1 MRKFWKHLQS
11 PRNLIIFDSAA
22 RLGSFT
28 KAAAEL
34 NMQQPSV
41 SAAIRQLEDALNVKL
56 FVRGHRSISLTS
68 AGSRLFSD
76 VSKSLD
82 EIEASINA
90 VRQMGRDEHI
100 TLSSS
105 SAFSYHWMM
114 PRLQD
119 LHEKHPSID
128 LRLQISDR
136 EPDLDFENISLGIRL
151 GNGNW
156 PQFNVVKLADEII
169 YPVASPRVMAAARN
183 LKSIPNLLHERLIHL
198 EEPVRERPTWSQWF
212 SHHGIHDRDVVAGL
226 RLNDYA
232 LVLQAA
238 ISDEGFSFGW
248 DHIVTP
254 LIERKLLVAKRD
266 WAWTTGNGIYLVWS
280 KRRSLSDDAMRV
292 RDWIISTSNYQANET
307 HEKF

>member
-1 MRKFWKHLQS
+1 MRNFWKQIQS
-11 PRNLIIFDSAA
+11 PRNLIIFESAA

-28 KAAAEL
+28 KAASEL

-41 SAAIRQLEDALNVKL
+41 SAAIRQLEDALGVKL
-56 FVRGHRSISLTS
+56 FVRGHRTVDLTT
-68 AGSRLFSD
+68 AGNRLFTD
-76 VSKSLD
+76 ASKSLD
-82 EIEASINA
+82 DIEASVNA

-114 PRLQD
+114 PRLSD
-119 LHEKHPSID
+119 LHDKHPSID

-169 YPVASPRVMAAARN
+169 YPVSSPRVMAAAKN
-183 LKSIPNLLHERLIHL
+183 LISVPNLLHERLIHL
-198 EEPVRERPTWSQWF
+198 EEPIRERPTWTQWF
-212 SHHGIHDRDVVAGL
+212 SHHGIHNRDIVSGL

-238 ISDEGFSFGW
+238 ISDEGFAFGW
-248 DHIVTP
+248 DHIVRP
-254 LIERKLLVAKRD
+254 LIKQNLLMPKEE
-266 WAWTTGNGIYLVWS
+266 WAWKTGNGIYLVWS
-280 KRRSLSDDAMRV
+280 KRRNLTDNAKLV
-292 RDWIISTSNYQANET
+292 RDWIISAAEYD
-307 HEKF
+307 

>member
-1 MRKFWKHLQS
+1 MRNFWKQIQS
-11 PRNLIIFDSAA
+11 PRNLIIFESAA

-28 KAAAEL
+28 KAASEL

-41 SAAIRQLEDALNVKL
+41 SAAIRQLEDALSVKL
-56 FVRGHRSISLTS
+56 FVRGHRTVDLTT
-68 AGSRLFSD
+68 AGNRLFTD

-82 EIEASINA
+82 DIEASVNA

-114 PRLQD
+114 PRLSD
-119 LHEKHPSID
+119 LHDKHPSID

-169 YPVASPRVMAAARN
+169 YPVASPRVMAAAKN
-183 LKSIPNLLHERLIHL
+183 LITVPNLLHERLIHL
-198 EEPVRERPTWSQWF
+198 EEPIRERPTWTQWF
-212 SHHGIHDRDVVAGL
+212 SHHGIHNRDIVSGL

-238 ISDEGFSFGW
+238 ISDEGFAFGW
-248 DHIVTP
+248 DHIVRP
-254 LIERKLLVAKRD
+254 LIKQNLLVPKEE
-266 WAWTTGNGIYLVWS
+266 WAWKTGNGIYLVWS
-280 KRRSLSDDAMRV
+280 KRRNLTDNAKLV
-292 RDWIISTSNYQANET
+292 RDWIISAAEYD
-307 HEKF
+307 

>member
-1 MRKFWKHLQS
+1 MRNFWKQIQS
-11 PRNLIIFDSAA
+11 PRNLIIFESAA

-28 KAAAEL
+28 KAASEL

-41 SAAIRQLEDALNVKL
+41 SAAIRQLEDALSVKL
-56 FVRGHRSISLTS
+56 FVRGHRTVDLTT
-68 AGSRLFSD
+68 AGNRLFTD
-76 VSKSLD
+76 ASKSLD
-82 EIEASINA
+82 DIEASVNA

-114 PRLQD
+114 PRLSD
-119 LHEKHPSID
+119 LHDKHPSID

-169 YPVASPRVMAAARN
+169 YPVASPRVMAAAKN
-183 LKSIPNLLHERLIHL
+183 LITVPNLLHERLIHL
-198 EEPVRERPTWSQWF
+198 EEPIRERPTWTQWF
-212 SHHGIHDRDVVAGL
+212 SHHGIHNRDIVSGL

-238 ISDEGFSFGW
+238 ISDEGFAFGW
-248 DHIVTP
+248 DHIVRP
-254 LIERKLLVAKRD
+254 LIKQNLLVPKEE
-266 WAWTTGNGIYLVWS
+266 WAWKTGNGIYLVWS
-280 KRRSLSDDAMRV
+280 KRRNLTDNAKLV
-292 RDWIISTSNYQANET
+292 RDWIISAAEYD
-307 HEKF
+307 

>member
-1 MRKFWKHLQS
+1 MRKFWKHVQS
-11 PRNLIIFDSAA
+11 PRNLVIFESAA
-22 RLGSFT
+22 RHGSFT
-28 KAAAEL
+28 KAATEM

-56 FVRGHRSISLTS
+56 FVRGHRSVTLTG
-68 AGSRLFSD
+68 AGIRLFSD

-82 EIEASINA
+82 DIESSVNA
-90 VRQMGRDEHI
+90 VRQMGRDEHV

-119 LHEKHPSID
+119 LHEKHPTID

-169 YPVASPRVMAAARN
+169 YPVASPRVMAAAKN

-212 SHHGIHDRDVVAGL
+212 AHHGIHDRDVVSGL

-248 DHIVTP
+248 DHIVRP
-254 LIERKLLVAKRD
+254 LIDRNLLVAKQD

-280 KRRSLSDDAMRV
+280 KRRTLTENAKRV
-292 RDWIISTSNYQANET
+292 RDWIIAAAGYE
-307 HEKF
+307 EGPGR

>member
-1 MRKFWKHLQS
+1 MRNFWKQIQS
-11 PRNLIIFDSAA
+11 PRNLIIFESAA

-28 KAAAEL
+28 KAASEL

-41 SAAIRQLEDALNVKL
+41 SAAIRQLEDALGVKL
-56 FVRGHRSISLTS
+56 FVRGHRTVDLTT
-68 AGSRLFSD
+68 AGNRLFTD

-82 EIEASINA
+82 DIEASVNA

-114 PRLQD
+114 PRLSD
-119 LHEKHPSID
+119 LHDKHPSID

-169 YPVASPRVMAAARN
+169 YPVSSPRVMAAAKN
-183 LKSIPNLLHERLIHL
+183 LISVPNLLHERLIHL
-198 EEPVRERPTWSQWF
+198 EEPIRERPTWTQWF
-212 SHHGIHDRDVVAGL
+212 SHHGIHNRDIVSGL

-238 ISDEGFSFGW
+238 ISDEGFAFGW
-248 DHIVTP
+248 DHIVRP
-254 LIERKLLVAKRD
+254 LIKQNLLVPKEE
-266 WAWTTGNGIYLVWS
+266 WAWKTGNGIYLVWS
-280 KRRSLSDDAMRV
+280 KRRNLTDNAKLV
-292 RDWIISTSNYQANET
+292 RDWIISAAEYD
-307 HEKF
+307 

>member
-1 MRKFWKHLQS
+1 MRNFWKQIQS
-11 PRNLIIFDSAA
+11 PRNLIIFESAA

-28 KAAAEL
+28 KAASEL

-41 SAAIRQLEDALNVKL
+41 SAAIRQLEDALSVKL
-56 FVRGHRSISLTS
+56 FVRGHRTVDLTT
-68 AGSRLFSD
+68 AGNRLFTD
-76 VSKSLD
+76 ASKSLD
-82 EIEASINA
+82 DIEASVNA

-114 PRLQD
+114 PRLSD
-119 LHEKHPSID
+119 LHDKHPSID

-169 YPVASPRVMAAARN
+169 YPVSSPRVMAAAKN
-183 LKSIPNLLHERLIHL
+183 LISVPNLLHERLIHL
-198 EEPVRERPTWSQWF
+198 EEPIRERPTWTQWF
-212 SHHGIHDRDVVAGL
+212 SHHGIHNRDIVSGL

-238 ISDEGFSFGW
+238 ISDEGFAFGW
-248 DHIVTP
+248 DHIVRP
-254 LIERKLLVAKRD
+254 LIKQNLLVPNEE
-266 WAWTTGNGIYLVWS
+266 WAWKTGNGIYLVWS
-280 KRRSLSDDAMRV
+280 KRRNLTDNAKLV
-292 RDWIISTSNYQANET
+292 RDWIISAAEYD
-307 HEKF
+307 

>member
-1 MRKFWKHLQS
+1 MRNFWKQIQS
-11 PRNLIIFDSAA
+11 PRNLIIFESAA

-28 KAAAEL
+28 KAASEL

-41 SAAIRQLEDALNVKL
+41 SAAIRQLEDALGVKL
-56 FVRGHRSISLTS
+56 FVRGHRTVDLTT
-68 AGSRLFSD
+68 AGNRLFTD

-82 EIEASINA
+82 DIEASVNA

-114 PRLQD
+114 PRLSD
-119 LHEKHPSID
+119 LHDKHPSID

-169 YPVASPRVMAAARN
+169 YPVASPRVMAAAKN
-183 LKSIPNLLHERLIHL
+183 LITVPNLLHERLIHL
-198 EEPVRERPTWSQWF
+198 EEPIRERPTWTQWF
-212 SHHGIHDRDVVAGL
+212 SHHGIHNRDIVSGL

-238 ISDEGFSFGW
+238 ISDEGFAFGW
-248 DHIVTP
+248 DHIVRP
-254 LIERKLLVAKRD
+254 LIKQNLLVPKEE
-266 WAWTTGNGIYLVWS
+266 WAWKTGNGIYLVWS
-280 KRRSLSDDAMRV
+280 KRRNLTDNAKLV
-292 RDWIISTSNYQANET
+292 RDWIISAAEYD
-307 HEKF
+307 